1 MTDRPT
7 SYDGRSLPEGWVLW
21 SDEDGLVV
29 CYRPD
34 VFDGES
40 YPRPCLPTM
49 TVSEA
54 DVGTV
59 GGREGWRVTFYVEA
73 DVPARGLESVFVDYD
88 EAIDYVVETGQRFV
102 EGDLDLRGF
111 YADGDV
117 REEYV
122 QRLENMT
129 SD

>member
-1 MTDRPT
+1 M
-7 SYDGRSLPEGWVLW
+7 VW
-21 SDEDGLVV
+21 SEEDGLVV

-59 GGREGWRVTFYVEA
+59 GGREGWRVTFYLEA
-73 DVPARGLESVFVDYD
+73 DVPARELESVFVDYD
-88 EAIDYVVETGQRFV
+88 EAVDYVVDVAGRFV
-102 EGDLDLRGF
+102 EAELDLRGF

-117 REEYV
+117 RDTYV
-122 QRLENMT
+122 EKLDSMT
-129 SD
+129 GG